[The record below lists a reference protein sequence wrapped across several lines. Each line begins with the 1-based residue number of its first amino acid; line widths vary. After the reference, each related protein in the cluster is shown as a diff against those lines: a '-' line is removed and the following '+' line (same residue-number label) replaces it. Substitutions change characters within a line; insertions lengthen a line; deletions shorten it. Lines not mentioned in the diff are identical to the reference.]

1 MIILS
6 VKSGGSEQSDLVIIG
21 SGWLTL
27 KKDRDPSVA
36 VWAGQSD
43 RLYKRSCTKRL
54 NYSHRSRITTAGWGD
69 LLDRFWNVLIL
80 FVTLT
85 PKYCEPSI
93 ILKNNSLGV
102 FLTEVD
108 FQQHLFQ
115 MFSVNHLWL
124 TQCSLPDQNQNQ
136 TTDGESYQLNSY
148 I

>member
-1 MIILS
+1 MTILS

-27 KKDRDPSVA
+27 KKDKDPSVT

-54 NYSHRSRITTAGWGD
+54 NYSDRSRIATAGWGD

-85 PKYCEPSI
+85 PKYV
-93 ILKNNSLGV
+93 K
-102 FLTEVD
+102 
-108 FQQHLFQ
+108 
-115 MFSVNHLWL
+115 
-124 TQCSLPDQNQNQ
+124 
-136 TTDGESYQLNSY
+136 
-148 I
+148 